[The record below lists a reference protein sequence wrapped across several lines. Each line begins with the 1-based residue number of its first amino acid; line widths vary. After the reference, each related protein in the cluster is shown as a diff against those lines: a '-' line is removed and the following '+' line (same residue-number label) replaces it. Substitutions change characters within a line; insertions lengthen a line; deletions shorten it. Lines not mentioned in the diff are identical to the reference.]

1 MNSIKRRHFLQA
13 AGTTLATIGLSQLD
27 FFTQA
32 NSTHQVLAQPGSRK
46 LALLIGINSYT
57 GGIPQLFGCMSDV
70 EMQYELLRHR
80 YGFNESDII
89 KLTDDTQEKPT
100 RNNILRAFEEHLI
113 KQAKPGDTVI
123 FHYSGHGALITDPDP
138 YDPANKTNGTIIPI
152 DASYNNRN
160 DIMGKTLFLLSS
172 QIKTDNYTM
181 ILDSCHSGGGTRG
194 NHRVRSST
202 RPNTDDTKAN
212 PSSAELKYQEQQ
224 RSNLGWDTNT
234 LKTKRSKGTAK
245 GVAIGSAQSS
255 QLAVDA
261 SFDGFSAGALSYL
274 LTRYLWQLPSSTDL
288 SKSEPITT
296 TFDRLALITKEVAA
310 ASSNP
315 QEPLKDIAPGSPLAT
330 APVYNLPAV
339 RPSAEGVIR
348 KIDRS
353 RKSDPIEF
361 WLGGVSETSL
371 KGFAPGSL
379 FSIIDDQ
386 GKPIGELEQTGRSG
400 LVANG
405 KLISG
410 EMPKPGTLLREKLRN
425 LPSNI
430 LLKVGLDENLGN
442 DRDAIAAEFKDSSIV
457 KIVPLNQRS
466 TVQRSTVDFIIG
478 RLTEEARTAGKARSV
493 ILSQPNDSIGLFT
506 GSYEPVDRSLFGR
519 LGESPKN
526 VADRLRPKLKMF
538 LARQYLAQTVN
549 GNASQLKVDVSV
561 KALATNNTQVL
572 SKSGTRSVVSDAP
585 EAYKISTDPEKPTRM
600 DIILVNQE
608 SNPVYVSAIQIG
620 TDGAMTILHPAEWDA
635 PEIAS
640 AIQPGKDLVIPLA
653 IVPPAGFFE
662 ILIITS
668 ASSLRE
674 SLKGLQTIANS
685 RGIKKDYIPLDGSTR
700 STKDSP
706 DSVVN
711 VAQGY
716 VRDLTRGATS
726 IAGLKTRGLD
736 PKKSAIFSTVFQAID

>member
-1 MNSIKRRHFLQA
+1 MNTIKRRHFLQA
-13 AGTTLATIGLSQLD
+13 AGTTLASIGLSQLD

-32 NSTHQVLAQPGSRK
+32 DRTHQVLAQPGSRK
-46 LALLIGINSYT
+46 LALLIGINGYR
-57 GGIPQLFGCMSDV
+57 GGIPQLAGCMSDV

-89 KLTDDTQEKPT
+89 KLTDDTTEKPT

-138 YDPANKTNGTIIPI
+138 YDPKNNKNGTIIPV
-152 DASYNNRN
+152 DASYDNRN
-160 DIMGKTLFLLSS
+160 DIMGKTIFLLSS
-172 QIKTDNYTM
+172 QLKTENYTM

-212 PSSAELKYQEQQ
+212 PSSAELQYQEQQ

-315 QEPLKDIAPGSPLAT
+315 QEPLKDVAPGSPLAT

-348 KIDRS
+348 KVDRT
-353 RKSDPIEF
+353 RTKDPIEF

-379 FSIIDDQ
+379 FTMIDDA

-425 LPSNI
+425 LPSDI
-430 LLKVGLDENLGN
+430 ILKVALDKNLGN

-457 KIVPLNQRS
+457 KIVSLNQGS
-466 TVQRSTVDFIIG
+466 PVNFIIG
-478 RLTEEARTAGKARSV
+478 RLTDEARAAGKTRSV
-493 ILSQPNDSIGLFT
+493 ILSQPNDSIGLLT
-506 GSYEPVDRSLFGR
+506 GDYTPVDSSLFGR
-519 LGESPKN
+519 LGESSKN

-538 LARQYLAQTVN
+538 LAREYLAQTVN
-549 GNASQLKVDVSV
+549 GSSSQLKVDVSV

-572 SKSGTRSVVSDAP
+572 SKSGTRSVISAAP
-585 EAYKISTDPEKPTRM
+585 EPYKISTDQDNPTRM

-620 TDGAMTILHPAEWDA
+620 SNGAMTILHPAEWDA

-674 SLKGLQTIANS
+674 SLKGLQTIADS
-685 RGIKKDYIPLDGSTR
+685 RGIKKDYIPFDGSTR
-700 STKDSP
+700 TATDSP
-706 DSVVN
+706 DTVVGI
-711 VAQGY
+711 AQGY
-716 VRDLTRGATS
+716 VRDLTRGAIS

>member
-1 MNSIKRRHFLQA
+1 MNTIKRRHFLQA
-13 AGTTLATIGLSQLD
+13 AGTTLASIGLSQLD

-32 NSTHQVLAQPGSRK
+32 NSTHQALAQLGSRK
-46 LALLIGINSYT
+46 LALLIGINEYT
-57 GGIPQLFGCMSDV
+57 GGIPPLFGCMSDV

-89 KLTDDTQEKPT
+89 KLTDDTKEKPT

-138 YDPANKTNGTIIPI
+138 YNPENKTNGTIIPV
-152 DASYNNRN
+152 DATYESRN
-160 DIMGKTLFLLSS
+160 DIMGKTIFLLSS

-181 ILDSCHSGGGTRG
+181 ILDSCHSGGSTRG
-194 NHRVRSST
+194 NHRLRTAT
-202 RPNTDDTKAN
+202 RPNTTDAKTN
-212 PSSAELKYQEQQ
+212 PSSAELQYQEQQ

-234 LKTKRSKGTAK
+234 LKIKRTKGTAK

-261 SFDGFSAGALSYL
+261 TFDGFSAGALSYL
-274 LTRYLWQLPSSTDL
+274 LTRYLWQLPSSNDL

-296 TFDRLALITKEVAA
+296 TFDRLALITEEVAA

-315 QEPLKDIAPGSPLAT
+315 QVPLKDVAPGSPLAT
-330 APVYNLPAV
+330 APVYNLPAI

-348 KIDRS
+348 KIDLS
-353 RKSDPIEF
+353 RKADPIVF

-425 LPSNI
+425 LPSDI
-430 LLKVGLDENLGN
+430 LLKVALDENLGS
-442 DRDAIAAEFKDSSIV
+442 DRDAIAAEFKDSSIL

-466 TVQRSTVDFIIG
+466 TVDYIIG
-478 RLTEEARTAGKARSV
+478 RLTEESRIAGKARSV

-506 GSYEPVDRSLFGR
+506 DSYTPVDRSLFGR
-519 LGESPKN
+519 LGESSKN

-549 GNASQLKVDVSV
+549 GNASQLKVDVSI
-561 KALATNNTQVL
+561 KALATNNTQFL
-572 SKSGTRSVVSDAP
+572 SKSGTRSVVSAAP
-585 EAYKISTDPEKPTRM
+585 EPYKISTNPDNPTRM
-600 DIILVNQE
+600 DIILTNQE
-608 SNPVYVSAIQIG
+608 NNPIYVSAIQIG
-620 TDGAMTILHPAEWDA
+620 TDGVMTILHPAEWNA

-662 ILIITS
+662 ILVITS
-668 ASSLRE
+668 VSSLRE

-700 STKDSP
+700 SAADSP
-706 DSVVN
+706 DSAVD